1 MFEQH
6 RHAPAGVYAL
16 ADSLDA
22 ILAMCEDLQSTARG
36 PICLSHLDHRVIAI
50 VLQARRR
57 ISEFDPLQHELL
69 HGCAQFLVATTGLAI
84 NRSDDLQPATPEIS
98 QPIADDHLI
107 GGSVRLGVLAQLAG
121 NLLDILEAH
130 YVLYD
135 DEQHKENESII
146 GGIAPAERRSH
157 AL

>member
-1 MFEQH
+1 
-6 RHAPAGVYAL
+6 
-16 ADSLDA
+16 
-22 ILAMCEDLQSTARG
+22 MCEDLQSTASG
-36 PICLSHLDHRVIAI
+36 PISLSHLDHRVIAI

-84 NRSDDLQPATPEIS
+84 NRPLSYDLQSATPDIS

-107 GGSVRLGVLAQLAG
+107 GGGLRLGVLAQLAG

-135 DEQHKENESII
+135 DEQHKESESRI
-146 GGIAPAERRSH
+146 GGIAPTERHSH
-157 AL
+157 AA